1 MLSLL
6 ESHARVFAAI
16 CLLLVSGV
24 LILARWK
31 GPDLNSA
38 SPPTQSQHDVRD
50 SSLETELITITP
62 TGFEPAEISR
72 PQGRFMFAID
82 NRSGLD
88 SVDLYLEREKGN
100 RVDGSLKRKGRL
112 AWRQVIDLPAGTYV
126 LRAANDESW
135 QCKITLTTR

>member
-6 ESHARVFAAI
+6 ESHARGFAAV
-16 CLLLVSGV
+16 CLLLVPGV

-31 GPDLNSA
+31 GTDLNSIT
-38 SPPTQSQHDVRD
+38 SPMLSQRDVQD
-50 SSLETELITITP
+50 STLETELITITP
-62 TGFEPAEISR
+62 TGFEPAEITR
-72 PQGRFMFAID
+72 PQGRFVLAID

-100 RVDGSLKRKGRL
+100 RVDGSLKRKGKL
-112 AWRQVIDLPAGTYV
+112 AWRQVIDFPSGTYV